1 MAKKRRMTCMGCGRT
16 LRGRKC
22 PVHGK
27 SGMAA
32 TKAVKTTLAANAA
45 VAKAAGGS
53 LLTKSA
59 GSRPQTAE
67 DLRRERLKR
76 DLYHPDPQWRE
87 GAWRQMH
94 PDIYGPGGSAS

>member
-1 MAKKRRMTCMGCGRT
+1 MACGRT
-16 LRGRKC
+16 LRGKKC

-53 LLTKSA
+53 LLAKSA

-67 DLRRERLKR
+67 DVRRQALIR
-76 DLYHPDPQWRE
+76 DLYAPDPSVRNGAYYLVHPDLQQPW
-87 GAWRQMH
+87 
-94 PDIYGPGGSAS
+94 SAS